1 MKLTNRQNK
10 LLDFVKEQHTD
21 QVRKYTGNP
30 YWEHCYDV
38 GMIANVDSEHGLNME
53 IGFCH
58 DLFEDTKCTSIE
70 LLNFLMDNG
79 YTKSEAGIIVSG
91 TTDLTDIYTKEN
103 FPHLNRKS
111 RKIYESYRLGKIPSD
126 SQTVKYADLISNTSS
141 IVECDPNFAE
151 TYIREKHMILDKMR
165 KGQIDLLI
173 QCCFNIKTAMDKL
186 DININ
191 K

>member
-1 MKLTNRQNK
+1 MKLTKRQSK
-10 LLDFVKEQHTD
+10 LLDFVKEQHKG

-38 GMIANVDSEHGLNME
+38 GMIANVSSDHGLNME

-58 DLFEDTKCTSIE
+58 DLFEDTNCTSPM
-70 LLNFLMDNG
+70 LLNFLTDNG
-79 YTKSEAGIIVSG
+79 YNPKEADKIVFG
-91 TTDLTDIYTKEN
+91 TLDLTDVYTKEN
-103 FPHLNRKS
+103 FPQLNRKS
-111 RKIYESYRLGKIPSD
+111 RKIHEAHRLGGIPLD

-141 IVECDPNFAE
+141 IVECDPKFAE

-165 KGQIDLLI
+165 RGDINLLI
-173 QCCFNIKTAMDKL
+173 KCCFNVKTVMDKL
-186 DININ
+186 NIIIN